1 MMTNAECLAEA
12 NKFYAYVDAEGYRGS
27 PHKL

>member
-1 MMTNAECLAEA
+1 MTNAECLAEA
-12 NKFYAYVDAEGYRGS
+12 VKFYAYVDAEGYRGS

>member
-1 MMTNAECLAEA
+1 MTNAECLAEA
-12 NKFYAYVDAEGYRGS
+12 NKFFAYVDVEGYRGS